1 MLGQWDSGHFNRNWN
16 GIRKDLDWE
25 RSRRGGSM
33 RFRSLIFLPSL
44 LLIDDGHDNT
54 AFPVATAYLQLFRL
68 AILDDTTPGSC

>member
-1 MLGQWDSGHFNRNWN
+1 
-16 GIRKDLDWE
+16 
-25 RSRRGGSM
+25 M

-68 AILDDTTPGSC
+68 GILDDTTPGSC